1 MPAGEV
7 TQGSPWRRRSAVR
20 SGLVTGVAAIVL
32 AGSGA
37 AAGALL
43 AQKFGRNARTDGLLA
58 AYAVYLVL
66 TLAAQSFRLVVVPD
80 LTRAAHEGLLAG
92 EARAYGIAF
101 LALAVPVCAL
111 VGTFSGPL
119 GELITGRLPPSSAH
133 VASGA
138 LVWLVPAGFAQLLA
152 ALAASVLAARDSY
165 ATAAAGFAGGGVA
178 GLLFFAALAGGH
190 GVIALAWGLALNG
203 AVAVCVPLARL
214 VRERVL
220 VGPGGRVD
228 VGRRLW
234 RLVQGAAVPVALQ
247 GFYVVAL
254 RAAGALGVGR
264 VSSFSYAYILAAMF
278 VTATAFSLGIVSS
291 APLTRRGLTASGVA
305 EHLLHGLW
313 VSLAAIGAAAG
324 VFALVGGRLA
334 ELVLGHAYAGNV
346 GHELGRLVVYLAP
359 WMVVSAAFSILFP
372 LLHVLGRRRVLLPVA
387 LLGVAVDIP
396 VTIGLRAA
404 ADLAG
409 LAVALFIATAVV
421 VAVLLAAISTEAL
434 VVVGVG
440 LLRLAA
446 IVGTATTASFGLP
459 ALGLPAPAAAAVGL
473 ILYAVVLTTTLRPLG
488 LQKAWA
494 YVRTLH

>member
-1 MPAGEV
+1 MPAEEV

-20 SGLVTGVAAIVL
+20 SGLVTGVASIVL

-80 LTRAAHEGLLAG
+80 LTRAATEGRLAG
-92 EARAYGIAF
+92 EARAYAVAF
-101 LALAVPVCAL
+101 LALALPVCVL
-111 VGTFSGPL
+111 VGIFSGPL
-119 GELITGRLPPSSAH
+119 AELITGKLPPTAAH
-133 VASGA
+133 VASRA

-178 GLLFFAALAGGH
+178 GLVLFVVLADGH
-190 GVIALAWGLALNG
+190 GVIALAWGVALNG
-203 AVAVCVPLARL
+203 AVAVSVPLARL
-214 VRERVL
+214 LRERVL
-220 VGPGGRVD
+220 VGPGGRLD
-228 VGRRLW
+228 LGGRLW

-254 RAAGALGVGR
+254 RAATALGVGR

-291 APLTRRGLTASGVA
+291 APLTRRGLTPAGVA
-305 EHLLHGLW
+305 EHLLHGSW

-334 ELVLGHAYAGNV
+334 GLVLGSAYTGGV

-372 LLHVLGRRRVLLPVA
+372 LLHVLGQRGVLLPVA
-387 LLGVAVDIP
+387 VLGLSVDVAI
-396 VTIGLRAA
+396 TIGLRAA

-409 LAVALFIATAVV
+409 LAVALFIATAIVV
-421 VAVLLAAISTEAL
+421 GALLAAVSTETLFA
-434 VVVGVG
+434 VGAG
-440 LLRLAA
+440 LLRLGA
-446 IVGTATTASFGLP
+446 IVGTATVASFGLP
-459 ALGLPAPAAAAVGL
+459 AIALPAPAAAAIGL
-473 ILYAVVLTTTLRPLG
+473 LLYGVVLTTALRPLG